1 MKSLRSFPKLISAV
15 LLVCAASLA
24 WSCSDD
30 DTGDDALIPT
40 FALPEQ
46 PVIKNNYAS
55 QNNTITVVASHDVS
69 WTAAKTDEQA
79 DWLTITSASGKGNGN
94 IVFTLTEKDTPGRR
108 STTIAVTGTSERDS
122 RTLSGTVTVEQMGSE
137 PTIVMEPVG
146 SVSLP
151 WTGAEAYT
159 VQIVS
164 NVNWR
169 AELTVVSGGEGWIAK
184 TAPAADVEGDGA
196 VVLSVSENESTES
209 RQAKLTVVYV
219 DDPTV
224 KAELTINQ
232 QKQGERHRIEFA
244 GMTTLLG
251 NDGNTTLEYA
261 PAGGGESVILNDVE
275 VEVGTDLTT
284 VYYMEEIPD
293 GEYELKKVG
302 SVEINA
308 LFTLSNGQISYVE
321 RWNPAFGCFGGESE
335 ERPIAIG
342 KRSDLEA
349 LASSVNAGESYAGI
363 YFVQMADIALGGSWT
378 AIGTSDKKFSG
389 NYDGR
394 DFAIT
399 GLKIAATAAGQGL
412 FGYVGGVAAS
422 EDGTTPAVAAALRNI
437 TVKGAG
443 STPSDNDSDAGF
455 DIRRRPAS
463 SAVSRRT

>member
-1 MKSLRSFPKLISAV
+1 M
-15 LLVCAASLA
+15 
-24 WSCSDD
+24 
-30 DTGDDALIPT
+30 
-40 FALPEQ
+40 
-46 PVIKNNYAS
+46 
-55 QNNTITVVASHDVS
+55 
-69 WTAAKTDEQA
+69 
-79 DWLTITSASGKGNGN
+79 
-94 IVFTLTEKDTPGRR
+94 
-108 STTIAVTGTSERDS
+108 
-122 RTLSGTVTVEQMGSE
+122 
-137 PTIVMEPVG
+137 
-146 SVSLP
+146 SLP

-349 LASSVNAGESYAGI
+349 LASSVSGRVLCGHL
-363 YFVQMADIALGGSWT
+363 FVQTADIALGGSWT

-399 GLKIAATAAGQGL
+399 GLKIAPPRPDRDSSAMS
-412 FGYVGGVAAS
+412 AAS
-422 EDGTTPAVAAALRNI
+422 RPRRTGRRRPSQRRSGTSRSRAPVRRLRTTTP
-437 TVKGAG
+437 TQG
-443 STPSDNDSDAGF
+443 STL
-455 DIRRRPAS
+455 RRRPAS

>member
-1 MKSLRSFPKLISAV
+1 M
-15 LLVCAASLA
+15 
-24 WSCSDD
+24 
-30 DTGDDALIPT
+30 
-40 FALPEQ
+40 
-46 PVIKNNYAS
+46 
-55 QNNTITVVASHDVS
+55 
-69 WTAAKTDEQA
+69 
-79 DWLTITSASGKGNGN
+79 
-94 IVFTLTEKDTPGRR
+94 
-108 STTIAVTGTSERDS
+108 
-122 RTLSGTVTVEQMGSE
+122 
-137 PTIVMEPVG
+137 
-146 SVSLP
+146 SLP

-308 LFTLSNGQISYVE
+308 LVHAQQRPDQLCRAMESRVRLFRWRKRGAPDRDREEIGSRSAGVVGQCGRVLCGHLF
-321 RWNPAFGCFGGESE
+321 R
-335 ERPIAIG
+335 
-342 KRSDLEA
+342 
-349 LASSVNAGESYAGI
+349 
-363 YFVQMADIALGGSWT
+363 QMADTRWAAAGRRSALP
-378 AIGTSDKKFSG
+378 DKKFSG

-422 EDGTTPAVAAALRNI
+422 EDGTTPRPSQRRSGTSRSRAPVRRLR
-437 TVKGAG
+437 TTTPTQG
-443 STPSDNDSDAGF
+443 STL
-455 DIRRRPAS
+455 RRRPAS

>member
-30 DTGDDALIPT
+30 DTGDDAFIPT
-40 FALPEQ
+40 FTLPEQ

-261 PAGGGESVILNDVE
+261 PVGGGESVILNDVE

-284 VYYMEEIPD
+284 VYYMEEIPN
-293 GEYELKKVG
+293 GEYELKRVG

-342 KRSDLEA
+342 KRSDIEA

-363 YFVQMADIALGGSWT
+363 YFVQTADIALGGSWT

-394 DFAIT
+394 NFAIT
-399 GLKIAATAAGQGL
+399 GLKIAATADRDSSAMS
-412 FGYVGGVAAS
+412 AAS
-422 EDGTTPAVAAALRNI
+422 RPRRTGRRRPSQRRSGTSRSRAPVRRLRTTTP
-437 TVKGAG
+437 TQG
-443 STPSDNDSDAGF
+443 STL
-455 DIRRRPAS
+455 RRRPAS

>member
-30 DTGDDALIPT
+30 DTGDDTFIPT
-40 FALPEQ
+40 FTLPEQ

-251 NDGNTTLEYA
+251 NDGNTTL
-261 PAGGGESVILNDVE
+261 
-275 VEVGTDLTT
+275 
-284 VYYMEEIPD
+284 
-293 GEYELKKVG
+293 
-302 SVEINA
+302 
-308 LFTLSNGQISYVE
+308 
-321 RWNPAFGCFGGESE
+321 
-335 ERPIAIG
+335 
-342 KRSDLEA
+342 
-349 LASSVNAGESYAGI
+349 
-363 YFVQMADIALGGSWT
+363 
-378 AIGTSDKKFSG
+378 
-389 NYDGR
+389 
-394 DFAIT
+394 
-399 GLKIAATAAGQGL
+399 
-412 FGYVGGVAAS
+412 
-422 EDGTTPAVAAALRNI
+422 
-437 TVKGAG
+437 
-443 STPSDNDSDAGF
+443 
-455 DIRRRPAS
+455 
-463 SAVSRRT
+463 